1 MRWTELTPP
10 EWRDRTARALEE
22 LMMTGVAQ
30 PFEKEYFRKDGSRV
44 PVLIGY
50 TAFDEQRD
58 KGIAFVLDL
67 TERKR
72 AEGAIKQSETRYQN
86 LFQAMAVSFFEL
98 DYTSSRQIL
107 RALRDAGVH
116 DFRGHF
122 KENPRLIRE
131 IMRTTHVVDVNDQ
144 TVALFGRGN
153 KEELLTSVE
162 AFWPEESLDDY
173 VEAVLATIEG
183 NDKFSTETRVRRLD
197 GTIFDARFTLRYVS
211 EDKTRGLAGV
221 IDITERK
228 RAENA
233 LRENEERFRDY
244 AETASDW
251 LWEMGPDHKLTML
264 TPNAF
269 GSSPSARLGTAA
281 WERALDLD
289 TEPEKWRAIRATMD
303 LHRAVPRLRL
313 SRRRRRGFPDVC
325 EGQWQARVWR
335 RRRIPR
341 LSRHRYG
348 RDSDHSRAGGTA

>member
-1 MRWTELTPP
+1 M
-10 EWRDRTARALEE
+10 
-22 LMMTGVAQ
+22 
-30 PFEKEYFRKDGSRV
+30 
-44 PVLIGY
+44 PVLIG
-50 TAFDEQRD
+50 AAAVRRGAADE
-58 KGIAFVLDL
+58 GVAFVLDL

-72 AEGAIKQSETRYQN
+72 AEGALKQSETRYQN

-131 IMRTTHVVDVNDQ
+131 IMRATRVVDVNDQ

-183 NDKFSTETRVRRLD
+183 NDEFSTETRVRRLD
-197 GTIFDARFTLRYVS
+197 GTIFDARFTLRYAT
-211 EDKTRGLAGV
+211 EDKTKGLAGV

-233 LRENEERFRDY
+233 LRESEERFRDY

-264 TPNAF
+264 TANAF

-281 WERALDLD
+281 WERALDLE
-289 TEPEKWRAIRATMD
+289 TEPEKWRAIQATID
-303 LHRAVPRLRL
+303 SHRAVPRLRL
-313 SRRRRRGFPDVC
+313 SRRRRRRLPDVC
-325 EGQWQARVWR
+325 EGQWQARV
-335 RRRIPR
+335 
-341 LSRHRYG
+341 
-348 RDSDHSRAGGTA
+348 